1 MFINNYTM
9 LRDVLRLHR
18 ETNQQARTSFTM
30 TARRSGVGP
39 FYPRD
44 RRGDNGRRRSSVGR
58 RFDNQTRVAIRSTAT
73 MAGRPSKKS
82 VGDAA
87 RRTRRS
93 RRAERSLRETV
104 REMEAIM
111 RNASVGM
118 VFTRDR
124 RITRYNPKFADMYG
138 YVGHDIIGLPA
149 RVLYRSDEEYDALGR
164 LAAPLLSQGKPFQ
177 TELYMRRWDGS
188 DIWVNLIGY
197 VLNLGDPGEGTIWI
211 AEDRSAVRQA
221 QEALQRSLG
230 RAERLLASV
239 VESTE
244 DCIFTS
250 DPDGRI
256 VTLNQAGR
264 RRLGYEAPAHPMNYL
279 DVLDEGDRR
288 RVGPEIQGAVAAGR
302 SWRGSVTAITR
313 DGEGFPAHLA
323 LSCIF
328 ETDGG
333 MLGTVGALR
342 DLTELVATQQRLME
356 RDKLASLGEMAA
368 VVAHELRNPLGAI
381 KMAAQFLPSRSHGH
395 SGITEEMT
403 ASILSGV
410 TEIES
415 IVTDLVDYARGM
427 PLDRQDY
434 RLGEIVGP
442 AVEAYAEKARERGVA
457 LVTRGLDSDVGV
469 TVDGQRLRR
478 AFTNV
483 IRNALEATE
492 QLPDARVEVALYPRE
507 GHAVVEV
514 TDTGEG
520 ISGAARGMIFQ
531 PFFTTKATG
540 TGLGLVIVKKIMDLH
555 GGQIEIDS
563 TPGRGTSVRLVI
575 PAAGGGR

>member
-1 MFINNYTM
+1 
-9 LRDVLRLHR
+9 
-18 ETNQQARTSFTM
+18 
-30 TARRSGVGP
+30 
-39 FYPRD
+39 
-44 RRGDNGRRRSSVGR
+44 
-58 RFDNQTRVAIRSTAT
+58 
-73 MAGRPSKKS
+73 MAGRRSKKP
-82 VGDAA
+82 VDNVRGKG
-87 RRTRRS
+87 
-93 RRAERSLRETV
+93 RRADHETGWRETL

-111 RNASVGM
+111 HNASVAIAL
-118 VFTRDR
+118 TRDR
-124 RITRYNPKFADMYG
+124 RITRYNPRFAEMYG
-138 YVGHDIIGLPA
+138 CVEDEIIGLPA
-149 RVLYRSDEEYDALGR
+149 RVLYRSDEEYDGLGR
-164 LAAPLLSQGKPFQ
+164 IAAPLLSQGKPFQ
-177 TELYMRRWDGS
+177 TELYMRRRDGT

-197 VLNLGDPGEGTIWI
+197 VVNVGDPREGTIWI
-211 AEDRSAVRQA
+211 AEDRTAVKEA
-221 QEALQRSLG
+221 QDALQRSLG

-264 RRLGYEAPAHPMNYL
+264 RRLGYEAAAQPGSYRDIL
-279 DVLDEGDRR
+279 EDGDRE
-288 RVGPEIQGAVAAGR
+288 RVGAEIEEAIRAGR
-302 SWRGSVTAITR
+302 SWRGSVAAITR
-313 DGEGFPAHLA
+313 NGQSFPAHLA
-323 LSCIF
+323 LACVF
-328 ETDGG
+328 EPDGR

-342 DLTELVATQQRLME
+342 DLTELVATQQRLIE

-368 VVAHELRNPLGAI
+368 VVAHELRNPLGTI
-381 KMAAQFLPSRSHGH
+381 KMAAQFLPSRSQGDDR
-395 SGITEEMT
+395 ITEEMT
-403 ASILSGV
+403 ASILAGV

-427 PLDRQDY
+427 PLDRQEY

-457 LVTRGLDSDVGV
+457 LVTRGLDSDLGV

-492 QLPDARVEVALYPRE
+492 QLPDARVEVALYARE
-507 GHAVVEV
+507 GNAVVEV

-555 GGQIEIDS
+555 GGQIEIDP

-575 PAAGGGR
+575 PAAAPAAAPLR